1 MKEAA
6 SLQNYEKQA
15 HLKVVKNSL
24 IKKDAYSKMFIN
36 TLTPGFSY
44 TNHKKETITNN
55 IGVLLNKKS

>member
-6 SLQNYEKQA
+6 SLQNFEKQA

-24 IKKDAYSKMFIN
+24 KKKSANIKMYIN

-44 TNHKKETITNN
+44 TNHKGETIVNN
-55 IGVLLNKKS
+55 FGVL